1 MSEDKPA
8 ELPDHG
14 GDRPDH
20 GGDRPDHGGDR
31 PDHGPFAIVVNGRR
45 KEVEREELSFDE
57 LVDLAFDDPARGPQ
71 IVFTITFRDAAGR
84 IREGELDEGQRLK
97 VRDGTIVN
105 VTRTDQS

>member
-1 MSEDKPA
+1 MSKENQVDGSDDKT
-8 ELPDHG
+8 
-14 GDRPDH
+14 
-20 GGDRPDHGGDR
+20 
-31 PDHGPFAIVVNGRR
+31 FSIIVNGRPT
-45 KEVEREELSFDE
+45 KVERDELSFDE

-71 IVFTITFRDAAGR
+71 IVFTITFREAGGR